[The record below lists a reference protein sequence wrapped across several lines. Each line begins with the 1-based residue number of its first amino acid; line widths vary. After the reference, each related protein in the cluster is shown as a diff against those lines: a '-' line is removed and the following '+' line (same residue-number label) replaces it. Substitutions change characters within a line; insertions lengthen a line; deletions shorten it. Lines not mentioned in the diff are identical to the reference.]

1 MDFSKVNLMSMW
13 TVIIATLTASLWM
26 FTNIAWASD
35 ISRIEARLIKS
46 DLRELRA
53 ELKAE
58 DDESARARLEQDI
71 QEALDAL
78 CDVKP
83 EDREC
88 HG

>member
-1 MDFSKVNLMSMW
+1 VDPSRVNLMSMW

-35 ISRIEARLIKS
+35 ISRMEARLIKS

-53 ELKAE
+53 ELKVE
-58 DDESARARLEQDI
+58 DDESAQERLERDI
-71 QEALDAL
+71 QEAIDDL

-88 HG
+88 K